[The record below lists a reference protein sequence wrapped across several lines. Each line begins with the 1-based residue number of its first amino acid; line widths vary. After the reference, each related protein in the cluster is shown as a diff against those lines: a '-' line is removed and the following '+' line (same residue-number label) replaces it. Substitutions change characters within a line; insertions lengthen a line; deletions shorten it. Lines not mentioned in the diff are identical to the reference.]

1 MTMRPVPR
9 RSALVAAG
17 LLAAAA
23 ATTAAGASAAS
34 VTARTDASTGPPARA
49 AIAPAAAGQRVPVFG
64 SPTVVD
70 NYRPGFEPDIA
81 VDRSPGGQR
90 RLYTSTPFGFSTT
103 QSFIERS
110 DDTADSFHLVE
121 GNVAGK
127 PGTCAGGGDTEAQV
141 DRVDGSLYFADLQ
154 GLTNYSNSR
163 SDDHGATFNLSC
175 ASVTTPVVDRQ
186 WIGLD
191 TNGGTT
197 GVRSGGRAYFDYD
210 NVAQAS
216 GANQLVINQS
226 VDGVQYGAVCA
237 AGVACTGPATV
248 ISPDE
253 GLPGNLI
260 VDDTAGGA
268 HQHSVYAAHG
278 NGAQTA
284 VVVSICRGA
293 AAGKPASAAAAADYC
308 TDPTAVSTD
317 GSRLSTHWHDVN
329 VDIPATG
336 QVDKAF
342 NVIQTDTA
350 GNLYMTWASAP
361 VMTLPDGTQPQTK
374 PAQIFLA
381 TSTDGGEHW
390 SPRRQINQPAQAT
403 NIFPWISAGDPG
415 RIDIG
420 WYGSE
425 QTTGKVPYDSDSLD
439 TGLWDVYLGQSLDA
453 LSATPS
459 FTVTKVSDHHVKYGN
474 ISTGGLGGA
483 SDRSL
488 GDYMQVQTGVRGE
501 ALLSYVDDTSTGRN
515 QDFTQGSGQSPP
527 EAAGPTIV
535 AKQIG
540 GPSLYAAP
548 GDLGNA
554 TPAVDAVTAPT
565 GNAFFSAAT
574 TATTA
579 PAAQDLT
586 GVAVTR
592 ADATHLTITLTTAD
606 PKLADDLAVSP
617 TLGGSTGVWQV
628 RWAERYEPALL
639 DGAIRY
645 VGMQSTAGQ
654 PPSFFTGTTTCIA
667 STRCKFFS
675 YPTTTSVPGRI
686 SGASVSWTV
695 PLNVIGSPKDGDTLY
710 SVTGTTVSQ
719 LAPSTASTATLP
731 TAGDP
736 ANSQLPN
743 TLDAAPSFS
752 YTLRPAAAATATTG
766 GTTATTGGTVVAP
779 AKKAAA
785 KRSAPRKPVVAR
797 KTPTSR
803 QPVVQPKRTLAFTG
817 LAAGLPT
824 LAVGL
829 LVLTLVLRRTR
840 RGRPSDGSGGQGV
853 GHDQVR

>member
-1 MTMRPVPR
+1 
-9 RSALVAAG
+9 
-17 LLAAAA
+17 
-23 ATTAAGASAAS
+23 
-34 VTARTDASTGPPARA
+34 
-49 AIAPAAAGQRVPVFG
+49 
-64 SPTVVD
+64 
-70 NYRPGFEPDIA
+70 
-81 VDRSPGGQR
+81 
-90 RLYTSTPFGFSTT
+90 
-103 QSFIERS
+103 
-110 DDTADSFHLVE
+110 
-121 GNVAGK
+121 
-127 PGTCAGGGDTEAQV
+127 
-141 DRVDGSLYFADLQ
+141 
-154 GLTNYSNSR
+154 
-163 SDDHGATFNLSC
+163 
-175 ASVTTPVVDRQ
+175 
-186 WIGLD
+186 
-191 TNGGTT
+191 
-197 GVRSGGRAYFDYD
+197 
-210 NVAQAS
+210 
-216 GANQLVINQS
+216 
-226 VDGVQYGAVCA
+226 
-237 AGVACTGPATV
+237 
-248 ISPDE
+248 
-253 GLPGNLI
+253 
-260 VDDTAGGA
+260 
-268 HQHSVYAAHG
+268 
-278 NGAQTA
+278 
-284 VVVSICRGA
+284 
-293 AAGKPASAAAAADYC
+293 
-308 TDPTAVSTD
+308 
-317 GSRLSTHWHDVN
+317 
-329 VDIPATG
+329 
-336 QVDKAF
+336 
-342 NVIQTDTA
+342 
-350 GNLYMTWASAP
+350 
-361 VMTLPDGTQPQTK
+361 
-374 PAQIFLA
+374 
-381 TSTDGGEHW
+381 
-390 SPRRQINQPAQAT
+390 
-403 NIFPWISAGDPG
+403 
-415 RIDIG
+415 
-420 WYGSE
+420 
-425 QTTGKVPYDSDSLD
+425 
-439 TGLWDVYLGQSLDA
+439 
-453 LSATPS
+453 
-459 FTVTKVSDHHVKYGN
+459 VKYGN

-488 GDYMQVQTGVRGE
+488 GDYMQVQTGVHGE

-565 GNAFFSAAT
+565 GNAFFSSAT

-654 PPSFFTGTTTCIA
+654 SPSFFTGTTTCIA

-686 SGASVSWTV
+686 SGATVSWTV
-695 PLNVIGSPKDGDTLY
+695 PLDVIGSPKDGDTLY

-736 ANSQLPN
+736 ANTQLPN

-752 YTLRPAAAATATTG
+752 YTLRPAVAA
-766 GTTATTGGTVVAP
+766 TATTGGTVVAP

-803 QPVVQPKRTLAFTG
+803 RPVVQPKRTLAFTG
-817 LAAGLPT
+817 LAAGLPA

-840 RGRPSDGSGGQGV
+840 RGRPGDAP
-853 GHDQVR
+853 